1 MKKSKLAVGV
11 VAILGLSYVG
21 IAWHTGNVIEKE
33 LDSSLKTICQQ
44 MNSAQDLFELQIAH
58 DNDEKGIFSTKTHIK
73 ISINNDEVSEPI
85 IIYDDDI
92 IIHHGPFP
100 LAALKDG
107 KLTPQQAW
115 VEYQNSEQFNPALWQ
130 RVGNQ
135 PFIKGHVGL
144 SYFDNLDFNLLTQP
158 ISLAE
163 TDQVYRILQGKL
175 DLGTIDYRVSGNIKF
190 DKPSMSI
197 KVSKFDY
204 QRNDGDSLLISNLKS
219 VNDIDYP
226 KAYIDTQTSFDDF
239 NLNFKTNI
247 NTPEITIKNLTW
259 HYKLE
264 ANSKGLDG
272 LINLNVDAFNYGNQ
286 EMGNG
291 AINVNFEGIDKS
303 FLPHRSALQPL
314 LAKIDNNTSPNTKI
328 DFKKVHWHNSEGDI
342 NFNALIDVSNFNKI
356 TALTMGSNLSK
367 LNQFNFKLEAPYKVL
382 GRFIAQFVNPE
393 NENIS
398 DKEFKTAVQNVQDI
412 IEMTLYKSPLFIFKK
427 DEVDGLFSEM
437 EFLKGS
443 GQFTINGKKMNSDE
457 LLNNLVH

>member
-11 VAILGLSYVG
+11 VAILGLGYVG
-21 IAWHTGNVIEKE
+21 LAWHTGNVIEKE
-33 LDSSLKTICQQ
+33 LDNSLNDICQQ
-44 MNSAQDLFELQIAH
+44 MNSVQKLFKLQITH

-73 ISINNDEVSEPI
+73 ISINYDQRFAPI

-107 KLTPQQAW
+107 KLTPQQVW
-115 VEYQNSEQFNPALWQ
+115 VEYQNSEQFNPSLWKD
-130 RVGNQ
+130 VGNQ

-158 ISLAE
+158 ISLGE
-163 TDQVYRILQGKL
+163 SEHVYNIFQGKL
-175 DLGTIDYRVSGNIKF
+175 DLGTIDYRFSGNIKF
-190 DKPSMSI
+190 DKSSISI
-197 KVSKFDY
+197 KVSKIGY
-204 QRNDGDSLLISNLKS
+204 QRNNGDSLLVNNLKF
-219 VNDIDYP
+219 VNDIDYS
-226 KAYIDTQTSFDDF
+226 KAYVDTQTRFDD
-239 NLNFKTNI
+239 LNFDFKTKF
-247 NTPEITIKNLTW
+247 NTPEIAIKNLIW
-259 HYKLE
+259 HNKFE
-264 ANSKGLDG
+264 ANSKGLNG
-272 LINLNVDAFNYGNQ
+272 MVNLNVDAFNYGKQ

-291 AINVNFEGIDKS
+291 ALDFNFEGMDKS
-303 FLPHRSALQPL
+303 FLKHQSELRPL
-314 LAKIDNNTSPNTKI
+314 LAKIGNNTSPNSKVN
-328 DFKKVHWHNSEGDI
+328 FKKVYWHNSEGDI
-342 NFNALIDVSNFNKI
+342 NFNALVDVSNFDQK
-356 TALTMGSNLSK
+356 TALTMGSNLNK

-393 NENIS
+393 KENIS
-398 DKEFKTAVQNVQDI
+398 DEEFKTAVQNVQDI